1 MDGNKSHSH
10 TARAQDTDL
19 GTKTTSSFDYG
30 TKSTNTTGNH
40 THQFGGYINSYWG
53 DSNHTSFQPGGG
65 AWTQAA
71 GDHAHTVYIGG
82 HEHTM
87 YIGPHG
93 HVVIVDADGNAE
105 TTVKKYCI
113 LLHSESGIM
122 TFKMSDT
129 PQTIKIFNLRSDT
142 NEFIGAGDAYIP
154 PHTGLPANCTDI
166 APPDIPSSYIAVFDS
181 ETQTW
186 SLHEDRRGETVY
198 DTTTGNQVYISDLGP
213 LPENVT
219 SVSPG
224 GGYKKWDSKAQV
236 WVNDEAAEAAAR
248 LREAEGTKN
257 RLLQIAS
264 EKIAPLQDVVDLDEA
279 TDKEKASLLAWR
291 KYRVQVN
298 RVDTLKPVWPE
309 KPASSL

>member
-1 MDGNKSHSH
+1 
-10 TARAQDTDL
+10 
-19 GTKTTSSFDYG
+19 
-30 TKSTNTTGNH
+30 
-40 THQFGGYINSYWG
+40 
-53 DSNHTSFQPGGG
+53 
-65 AWTQAA
+65 
-71 GDHAHTVYIGG
+71 
-82 HEHTM
+82 
-87 YIGPHG
+87 
-93 HVVIVDADGNAE
+93 
-105 TTVKKYCI
+105 
-113 LLHSESGIM
+113 M

-166 APPDIPSSYIAVFDS
+166 APPDIPSSHIAVFDS

-186 SLHEDRRGETVY
+186 SLHEDHRGETVY
-198 DTTTGNQVYISDLGP
+198 DTTTGNQVNISAPGP

-219 SVSPG
+219 SVSPRG
-224 GGYKKWDSKAQV
+224 EYQKWDGKAKV
-236 WVNDEAAEAAAR
+236 WVKDEAAEKTAQ

>member
-1 MDGNKSHSH
+1 
-10 TARAQDTDL
+10 
-19 GTKTTSSFDYG
+19 
-30 TKSTNTTGNH
+30 
-40 THQFGGYINSYWG
+40 
-53 DSNHTSFQPGGG
+53 
-65 AWTQAA
+65 
-71 GDHAHTVYIGG
+71 
-82 HEHTM
+82 
-87 YIGPHG
+87 
-93 HVVIVDADGNAE
+93 
-105 TTVKKYCI
+105 
-113 LLHSESGIM
+113 M

-142 NEFIGAGDAYIP
+142 NEFIGASDAYIP

-166 APPDIPSSYIAVFDS
+166 TPPDIPSSYIAVFDS

-186 SLHEDRRGETVY
+186 SLHEDHRGETVY
-198 DTTTGNQVYISDLGP
+198 DTTTGNQVYISAPGP

-224 GGYKKWDSKAQV
+224 GKYQKWDSKTKV

-264 EKIAPLQDVVDLDEA
+264 EKIAPLQDAVDLDEA

-298 RVDTLKPVWPE
+298 RVDTLNPDWPE
-309 KPASSL
+309 QPV